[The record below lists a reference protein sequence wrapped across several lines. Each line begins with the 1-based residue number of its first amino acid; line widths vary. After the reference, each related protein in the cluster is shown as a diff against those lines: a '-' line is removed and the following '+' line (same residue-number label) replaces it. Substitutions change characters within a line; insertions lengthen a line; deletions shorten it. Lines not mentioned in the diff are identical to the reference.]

1 MIEKIIFS
9 IMSFV
14 LFGYIFLFKLVKKND
29 TSYLII
35 LSLQAIGILINFIRI
50 LFGILN
56 DGFSK
61 IIIYLLSVIIP
72 IIVLVIELKGVNIS
86 EYIQITFAKMYLL
99 IDNKKSAKNVLI
111 KLISQYDNS
120 YIAHKMLAQ
129 IYEEEGGM
137 RKAIDEYVKAL
148 DIKQNDYKTYFKIS
162 ILLYK
167 LSRKDEAIHM
177 LKTLVK
183 NKPELYEANHMLR
196 RVIIRKRKF

>member
-9 IMSFV
+9 IISFI
-14 LFGYIFLFKLVKKND
+14 LFAYIFLFKLVKKND

-35 LSLQAIGILINFIRI
+35 LSLQAIGILINLIRI
-50 LFGILN
+50 LFEVLN

-61 IIIYLLSVIIP
+61 SIIYLLSIIIP
-72 IIVLVIELKGVNIS
+72 TAILAIEFKGINIG
-86 EYIQITFAKMYLL
+86 EYIQIAFAKMYLL

-111 KLISQYDNS
+111 KLISKYDNS

-137 RKAIDEYVKAL
+137 RKAIDEYVRVL
-148 DIKQNDYKTYFKIS
+148 DIKPNDYKTYFKIS